1 MDLGFVPKKSEAR
14 QEIVDGMPGSAS
26 GWLRDT
32 LKCEGQVIQ
41 SPKEFTS
48 RLQQATATGN
58 MERAMKAIQN
68 IPMHDDIENLTIPE
82 AEEMIEEALEELSF
96 STDPELARAL
106 RFLAPPGYQ
115 AIVEL
120 CGENGRSK
128 RRNANATNWTPE
140 EDEIR
145 IYFERVDG
153 EDEDDEEPSRGDIG
167 NGRSVLQGRGRGPRS
182 VSGSVSAYEN
192 GNVVNGNVSNGNVD
206 DSVGQLPPDID
217 ERIKDL
223 CATLAEA
230 ERGGHAF
237 IALKWFRD
245 SFLPRKSFHWNQS
258 PESRQMI
265 LAEAILRGVVLTSK
279 IPNPKTPAYPTT
291 TIRLNRA
298 EAGVP
303 EEAQRFRPVA
313 VHGDIGNLMLDDE
326 RGNL

>member
-1 MDLGFVPKKSEAR
+1 
-14 QEIVDGMPGSAS
+14 
-26 GWLRDT
+26 
-32 LKCEGQVIQ
+32 
-41 SPKEFTS
+41 
-48 RLQQATATGN
+48 
-58 MERAMKAIQN
+58 MKAIKNAVPQEEL
-68 IPMHDDIENLTIPE
+68 DNLSIPE
-82 AEEMIEEALEELSF
+82 AEEIVEEALGELAF
-96 STDPELARAL
+96 STDPGLARAL

-128 RRNANATNWTPE
+128 RRNAMADSWTPE
-140 EDEIR
+140 EDEVR

-153 EDEDDEEPSRGDIG
+153 DGYQEDDRPAPA
-167 NGRSVLQGRGRGPRS
+167 PRIRA
-182 VSGSVSAYEN
+182 VRP
-192 GNVVNGNVSNGNVD
+192 VSNGYEDGPSIDHENA
-206 DSVGQLPPDID
+206 LPPDID
-217 ERIKDL
+217 NHIKEL

-245 SFLPRKSFHWNQS
+245 SFLPRKSFLWNQN

-298 EAGVP
+298 EAGIP

-313 VHGDIGNLMLDDE
+313 VQGESLGASLLDE
-326 RGNL
+326 NRGNL

>member
-1 MDLGFVPKKSEAR
+1 
-14 QEIVDGMPGSAS
+14 
-26 GWLRDT
+26 
-32 LKCEGQVIQ
+32 
-41 SPKEFTS
+41 
-48 RLQQATATGN
+48 
-58 MERAMKAIQN
+58 MKAIQN
-68 IPMHDDIENLTIPE
+68 TPLHDDVENLTIPE
-82 AEEMIEEALEELSF
+82 AEEVIEEALEELAF
-96 STDPELARAL
+96 STDPGLIRAL
-106 RFLAPPGYQ
+106 RFLSPPGYQ

-128 RRNANATNWTPE
+128 RRNANASSWTPE
-140 EDEIR
+140 EDEVR
-145 IYFERVDG
+145 IYFERVDEDAEE
-153 EDEDDEEPSRGDIG
+153 EDERPVPQVRSRA
-167 NGRSVLQGRGRGPRS
+167 PRQ
-182 VSGSVSAYEN
+182 VQPAFED
-192 GNVVNGNVSNGNVD
+192 GNVD
-206 DSVGQLPPDID
+206 DSGGLPPDID
-217 ERIKDL
+217 DRIKEL

-245 SFLPRKSFHWNQS
+245 SFLPRKAFSWNQN

-303 EEAQRFRPVA
+303 EEAQRFRPVS
-313 VHGDIGNLMLDDE
+313 VQGDPMALNSILDDD

>member
-1 MDLGFVPKKSEAR
+1 MKTIQTTPLQDDL
-14 QEIVDGMPGSAS
+14 D
-26 GWLRDT
+26 
-32 LKCEGQVIQ
+32 
-41 SPKEFTS
+41 
-48 RLQQATATGN
+48 
-58 MERAMKAIQN
+58 
-68 IPMHDDIENLTIPE
+68 NLTIPE
-82 AEEMIEEALEELSF
+82 AEEIVEEALSELAF
-96 STDPELARAL
+96 STDPGLTRAL
-106 RFLAPPGYQ
+106 RFLSPPGYQ

-128 RRNANATNWTPE
+128 RRNANANTWLPE
-140 EDEIR
+140 EDEVR
-145 IYFERVDG
+145 IYFERID
-153 EDEDDEEPSRGDIG
+153 EDEEGDDDRSAPQLRVRGTRQAATYEENHLPEAEG
-167 NGRSVLQGRGRGPRS
+167 
-182 VSGSVSAYEN
+182 A
-192 GNVVNGNVSNGNVD
+192 
-206 DSVGQLPPDID
+206 LPPDID
-217 ERIKDL
+217 DRIKEL

-245 SFLPRKSFHWNQS
+245 SFLPRKAFSWNQN

-313 VHGDIGNLMLDDE
+313 MHGDSLTASMMDE
-326 RGNL
+326 SRGNL